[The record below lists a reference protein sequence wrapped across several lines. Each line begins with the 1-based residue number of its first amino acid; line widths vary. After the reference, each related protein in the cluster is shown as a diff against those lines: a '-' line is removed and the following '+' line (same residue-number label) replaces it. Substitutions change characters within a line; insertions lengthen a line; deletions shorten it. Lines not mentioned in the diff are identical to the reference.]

1 MIYIKHIQTHTKDSV
16 LGFKGKEVAVVGEF
30 ENVSAWL
37 VWLRAINGPDSNS
50 DFDLPYVVS
59 DFERVKNLAGDAL

>member
-30 ENVSAWL
+30 ENAKAWL
-37 VWLRAINGPDSNS
+37 IWLNAINGPDSNS

-59 DFERVKNLAGDAL
+59 DFERVKNLSGDAL

>member
-16 LGFKGKEVAVVGEF
+16 LGSKGKKVAVVGEF
-30 ENVSAWL
+30 ENVKAWL
-37 VWLRAINGPDSNS
+37 IWLSAINGPDSNS